1 MWVFLFGYLSL
12 NRTPIFDW
20 CVIQR
25 GSKNTEHLN
34 DVGFKEHWTMSS
46 ESIHY
51 STLNNEH
58 IGRGGA
64 YVSNQEFK
72 ERALVVAIT
81 DSSEVWFLLML
92 HCKVATTSKFCCV
105 SFFYEIKWSK
115 LGNMRNKLKNTHTP
129 YSL

>member
-25 GSKNTEHLN
+25 GSKNIEHLN

-58 IGRGGA
+58 IGGGA